1 MVGSVGKRHER
12 LAPGEMGVVI
22 GGGLCGEC
30 GLRPGL
36 PGRILRRDASAAAAA
51 ACWLT
56 RIACCSSQLCL
67 NNESRRRTKQQM
79 IIIKTPAPM
88 ASHVKI

>member
-30 GLRPGL
+30 G
-36 PGRILRRDASAAAAA
+36 A
-51 ACWLT
+51 
-56 RIACCSSQLCL
+56 
-67 NNESRRRTKQQM
+67 
-79 IIIKTPAPM
+79 KTGAPWP
-88 ASHVKI
+88 HTPP